1 MGRVGPPGHA
11 YVAPRHPRVQFGARE
26 PRVSAPLVLAAVP
39 RSRWR
44 PVKQRARRSGQRP
57 VEYRFDGG
65 HGILPTGGHWIS
77 PVAAMRSPH

>member
-11 YVAPRHPRVQFGARE
+11 YVAPRHPRVPFGARE

-44 PVKQRARRSGQRP
+44 PVSSARAGLGNVPS
-57 VEYRFDGG
+57 
-65 HGILPTGGHWIS
+65 S
-77 PVAAMRSPH
+77 S